1 MNKPL
6 RIVHLEDLD
15 SDAKL
20 VERELK
26 KGKIH
31 FEYLHIETKQDF
43 KKALQEFNP
52 DVVLSDHSLPSFTS
66 REALEMVKEQGDHI
80 PFIIITGT
88 MSEEFAVS
96 MMRDGAYDYIL
107 KDRMQRLPGTVM
119 NAVEKIYAQREREN
133 QEKKFRALIENS
145 HEGIVLHNENFDLI
159 YKSPSVRKIAG
170 YDENLVSG
178 KKIFE
183 QCHPDDQEKIKPVLE
198 KLYATHNVPHHITFR
213 LKHKRGHYI
222 WIEATFTNMLK
233 DENVRAYVTNFRDV
247 STKKE
252 AEEQLLK
259 SEASLRTIFENTP
272 TSYVL
277 IDKEFNIIS
286 FNRLA
291 ATNYKKELNITLKE
305 GINLVN
311 AMPNKRRGTTQRI
324 FESVLKGEK
333 VSYETSFPTGKDGM
347 AWYNVNMFSTHNE
360 KNPAFGLVISSE
372 DITERKSIELE
383 RNKMTAA
390 ILKHNKDL
398 EQFAYI
404 ISHNLRAPVANIM
417 GLSNIIKD
425 HASMSPEDFKKCMD
439 GLFLSVK
446 KLDNIIID
454 LNFILEARR
463 EINESKEMVSFSGI
477 INDVKTS
484 ISDLIQREN
493 IIINTNFSVNKLFTI
508 RTYLYSIFFN
518 LLNNS
523 IKYRRTDVQTNIEVH
538 SKRID
543 KKVIITFKDNGL
555 GIDMS
560 TNGDKLFGLYRK
572 FHPHI
577 EGKGMG
583 LYMVKT
589 QVEILGGSIRVASE
603 VNKGTEFSIAFDE

>member
-15 SDAKL
+15 SDARL

-26 KGKIH
+26 KGKIN
-31 FEYLHIETKQDF
+31 FEYLHIENKQDF
-43 KKALQEFNP
+43 KKALQEFKP

-66 REALEMVKEQGDHI
+66 REALEMVKEEGNHI

-119 NAVEKIYAQREREN
+119 NAVEKINAQREREN

-170 YDENLVSG
+170 YDEILVSG
-178 KKIFE
+178 KKFID
-183 QCHPDDQEKIKPVLE
+183 QCHPDDLEKVKPVLE
-198 KLYATHNVPHHITFR
+198 KLYATHNIPHHVTFR

-222 WIEATFTNMLK
+222 WIDATFTNMLK
-233 DENVRAYVTNFRDV
+233 DENVNAYVTNFRDV
-247 STKKE
+247 TTKKE
-252 AEEQLLK
+252 AEEQLFK
-259 SEASLRTIFENTP
+259 SEASLRTIFENTHV
-272 TSYVL
+272 SYVL
-277 IDKEFNIIS
+277 IDKEFNILS
-286 FNRLA
+286 FNQLA
-291 ATNYKKELNITLKE
+291 VTNYKKELGIDLKE
-305 GINLVN
+305 GKNLVE
-311 AMPNKRRGTTQRI
+311 AMPVKRRGTSQRI
-324 FESVLKGEK
+324 FESVLRGEK
-333 VSYETSFPTGKDGM
+333 VSYETSFPSENGGM
-347 AWYNVNMFSTHNE
+347 AWYSVNMFSTRDE
-360 KNPAFGLVISSE
+360 KNPAFGLVIASE
-372 DITERKSIELE
+372 NITERKSIELE
-383 RNKMTAA
+383 RNKMTAD
-390 ILKHNKDL
+390 ILRHNKDL

-417 GLSNIIKD
+417 GLSTIIKD
-425 HASMSPEDFKKCMD
+425 HSSMSTDDLKKCMD
-439 GLFLSVK
+439 GLFISVH

-454 LNFILEARR
+454 LNSILEARR
-463 EINESKEMVSFSGI
+463 EINENKETVSFSGI
-477 INDVKTS
+477 INDIKTS
-484 ISDLIQREN
+484 INDLIEREN
-493 IIINTNFSVNKLFTI
+493 ILISTNFSVNKLFTI
-508 RTYLYSIFFN
+508 RTYLHSIFFN
-518 LLNNS
+518 LISNS
-523 IKYRRTDVQTNIEVH
+523 IKYRRTDVQTHIQIHTKKVDN
-538 SKRID
+538 
-543 KKVIITFKDNGL
+543 KVIITFKDNGL
-555 GIDMS
+555 GIDMK

-589 QVEILGGSIRVASE
+589 QVEILGGTIRVASE
-603 VNKGTEFSIAFDE
+603 VNKGTEFSIAFEE